1 MVKKIKIFQQI
12 FNSAFKTNFS
22 HTLKVK
28 EDTVFHVT
36 RIASYPSQNDT
47 GPFTRKVAYLK

>member
-22 HTLKVK
+22 RTLKVK
-28 EDTVFHVT
+28 E
-36 RIASYPSQNDT
+36 
-47 GPFTRKVAYLK
+47 K